1 MEIHQDLLYTTG
13 NYTCYLV
20 IAHKGKESEK
30 EWAFQVSLA
39 VKNPAANAGDTRDM
53 GSIPWWG
60 RSPGGGRGNPLQYSC
75 MENLMDRGACWA
87 TVHGVI
93 KSETRLKQLSKHAYT
108 HTHTH
113 THTHIKLN
121 HWAVHLKLTQQ
132 CKSNTH
138 QF

>member
-13 NYTCYLV
+13 NYTRYLV

-30 EWAFQVSLA
+30 EWAFQVLLA
-39 VKNPAANAGDTRDM
+39 VKNLAANAGDTRDM

-93 KSETRLKQLSKHAYT
+93 KSETRLKQLSKRAYT

-113 THTHIKLN
+113 THT
-121 HWAVHLKLTQQ
+121 
-132 CKSNTH
+132 
-138 QF
+138 